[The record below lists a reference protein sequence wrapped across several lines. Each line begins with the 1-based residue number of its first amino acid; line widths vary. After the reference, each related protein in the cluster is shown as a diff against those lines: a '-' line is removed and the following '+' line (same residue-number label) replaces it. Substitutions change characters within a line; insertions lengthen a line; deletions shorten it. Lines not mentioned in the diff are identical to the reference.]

1 MRKSIYNSV
10 SSSATFG
17 MVWLYGLLFR
27 LIHIK
32 KNIPELFSHTW
43 TAIWAD
49 ASRLSPQS
57 KFSEFIQLEWP
68 FQFTAVTKIP
78 SICASFVISYTYVHI
93 YTYLYTDIYVYYTC
107 THTERVYMCVCIK
120 RLLRIS
126 ALVFPSSVSIQ
137 VMEILAKNTK
147 RQAYFIFTQLICWS
161 MILRASSYLNTYCK
175 ASE

>member
-93 YTYLYTDIYVYYTC
+93 YRFIHRSIRILHMH
-107 THTERVYMCVCIK
+107 THRDRVYMCVCIK
-120 RLLRIS
+120 ILLRIS

-137 VMEILAKNTK
+137 VMEILAKTRK
-147 RQAYFIFTQLICWS
+147 WQAYFIFTQLICWS
-161 MILRASSYLNTYCK
+161 MIFKSL
-175 ASE
+175 